1 MRSGPVTPERDE
13 LTAPDIA
20 SIMQAGAAADTIP
33 SEDRGAGNFIA
44 IPPPPY

>member
-20 SIMQAGAAADTIP
+20 SIMHAGAAAYTIP
-33 SEDRGAGNFIA
+33 SEDEGSGNFIA
-44 IPPPPY
+44 IPPPPD